1 MTRKEKKKSAEKLS
15 PLFIPSF
22 RIEADGRGKYMRV
35 LMSGVVGIC
44 ELSCENIKLLTR
56 RESLKISGR
65 RLSVSIFEGNTVEIS
80 GEVESI
86 GKGSAKNDKT

>member
-1 MTRKEKKKSAEKLS
+1 MTRKEKNKNAQKCA
-15 PLFIPSF
+15 PIFVPSF

-35 LMSGVVGIC
+35 LMSGIVGIC
-44 ELSCENIKLLTR
+44 ELSDESIKLLTK

-65 RLSVSIFEGNTVEIS
+65 RLSVSIFESNTVEIS
-80 GEVESI
+80 GEVDSI